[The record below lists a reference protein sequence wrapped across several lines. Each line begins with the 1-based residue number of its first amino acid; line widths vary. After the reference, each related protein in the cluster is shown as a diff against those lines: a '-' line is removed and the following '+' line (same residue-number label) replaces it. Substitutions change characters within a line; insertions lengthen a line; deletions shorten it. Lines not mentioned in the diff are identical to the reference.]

1 MFTKFYD
8 SPQIFGSVMV
18 SNNVVTVTGPEQLAR
33 SRDELAGITSGGKRE
48 LSLWSGKLTAGFN
61 IQSGNTRQANVN
73 ASAELAR
80 RTPATRFELDYLGN
94 FGEVEGNQTANN
106 QRVNVVFDVRLDR
119 HWFLRPLLAEYYTDP
134 LANLDARS
142 TVGGGA
148 GYNIFDRD
156 NLEWDVALGPAYQY
170 SRFRTVEAG
179 QSASAS
185 TASLVL
191 QTNFKADITRRLKFI
206 QIFSANLMSEEA
218 GQYAHHSETKFE
230 FEIKRHL
237 DLDLSLVWDYLQN
250 PQVESSGQT
259 PLHND
264 VRLILGL
271 GVKF

>member
-1 MFTKFYD
+1 
-8 SPQIFGSVMV
+8 
-18 SNNVVTVTGPEQLAR
+18 
-33 SRDELAGITSGGKRE
+33 
-48 LSLWSGKLTAGFN
+48 
-61 IQSGNTRQANVN
+61 
-73 ASAELAR
+73 
-80 RTPATRFELDYLGN
+80 
-94 FGEVEGNQTANN
+94 
-106 QRVNVVFDVRLDR
+106 
-119 HWFLRPLLAEYYTDP
+119 
-134 LANLDARS
+134 
-142 TVGGGA
+142 
-148 GYNIFDRD
+148 
-156 NLEWDVALGPAYQY
+156 
-170 SRFRTVEAG
+170 VEAG